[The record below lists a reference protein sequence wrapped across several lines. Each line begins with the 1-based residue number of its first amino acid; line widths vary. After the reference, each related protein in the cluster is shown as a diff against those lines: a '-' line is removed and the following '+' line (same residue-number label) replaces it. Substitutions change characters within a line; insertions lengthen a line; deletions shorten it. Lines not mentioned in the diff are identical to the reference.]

1 MRFTLIVLAGLF
13 LLPIHAANA
22 QELVFSPDSTEICL
36 DGLGDAEKPGDCIG
50 ASATACM
57 EATEGGWSTVG
68 TGACLEAERAYWDQ
82 RLNVAY
88 RALMEKRRADD
99 AELVDLG
106 YPSASLAVTLRDMQR
121 AWIGFRDAACA
132 YERAQW
138 TGGSGAGPA
147 TLSCLMY
154 RTGEQ
159 ALYLETNLTGY

>member
-1 MRFTLIVLAGLF
+1 MRIMPAVLAGL
-13 LLPIHAANA
+13 LLVPIDAANA
-22 QELVFSPDSTEICL
+22 QELVFAPDSTESCL
-36 DGLGDAEKPGDCIG
+36 DGLGDTDDPGDCIG

-68 TGACLEAERAYWDQ
+68 TGACLDAERVYWDQ

-88 RALMEKRRADD
+88 RALMEKKLADD
-99 AELVDLG
+99 AELADLG
-106 YPSASLAVTLRDMQR
+106 YSSASLTVTLRDMQR

-159 ALYLETNLTGY
+159 ALYLESNLTGY